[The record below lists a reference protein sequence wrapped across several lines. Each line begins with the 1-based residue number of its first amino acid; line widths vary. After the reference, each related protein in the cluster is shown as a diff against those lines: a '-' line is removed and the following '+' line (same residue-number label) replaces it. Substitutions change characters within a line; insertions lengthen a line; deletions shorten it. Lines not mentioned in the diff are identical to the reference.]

1 MSQRIT
7 CRQCL
12 LGGFSSG
19 DCHFGSS
26 ATQVDAQNGGNQQ
39 GFPLAYKASANTCQH
54 VSLTGSCHAGIP
66 SDVIKKRF
74 SPLGDDG
81 ACSLVNQGGF
91 MFCQKAVGNVCPD
104 GIVVCIWQKSAN
116 FSMVGSSQ
124 NVFSQVPLHGR
135 GQQWGYLFPE

>member
-1 MSQRIT
+1 MSQRIP

-12 LGGFSSG
+12 LGGFSGG

-39 GFPLAYKASANTCQH
+39 GFPLAYEASANTCQN

-74 SPLGDDG
+74 SPLGDDS

-91 MFCQKAVGNVCPD
+91 MFCQKADNYAIRADIADCFLAEVCE
-104 GIVVCIWQKSAN
+104 
-116 FSMVGSSQ
+116 F
-124 NVFSQVPLHGR
+124 LHG
-135 GQQWGYLFPE
+135 GE